1 MNSED
6 FNKWKSDI
14 LGEILTALAAS
25 EKLNDVLVYKGARI
39 LNILLETKRMS
50 LDIDSNLIQDF
61 VIKFPEKE
69 AQKKYLEKA
78 LSDAINRYFNHQNPV
93 RFKLEMLKIQKSP
106 PKDHPLG
113 WDAFSVKITVK
124 DYKYNVRGLPSLII
138 DIAAWEKL
146 SENSI
151 AEIDWGGY
159 KIKAYTLERIAGEK
173 LRAFLS
179 TLPSYRR
186 KVSKPGEA
194 LRIKDL
200 YDIVRIHRVKPIIDN
215 ELFWERAGSEFKSA
229 CESRF
234 IDCQGLETFQENWKI
249 TKDHYE
255 AAPTLPKD
263 VEFDEVERSIAA
275 INDFFALKEITP
287 FYFRLP
293 R

>member
-1 MNSED
+1 
-6 FNKWKSDI
+6 
-14 LGEILTALAAS
+14 LT
-25 EKLNDVLVYKGARI
+25 
-39 LNILLETKRMS
+39 
-50 LDIDSNLIQDF
+50 
-61 VIKFPEKE
+61 
-69 AQKKYLEKA
+69 
-78 LSDAINRYFNHQNPV
+78 
-93 RFKLEMLKIQKSP
+93 
-106 PKDHPLG
+106 
-113 WDAFSVKITVK
+113 
-124 DYKYNVRGLPSLII
+124 I

-179 TLPSYRR
+179 TLTTYRR
-186 KVSKPGEA
+186 KVNKPGEA

-200 YDIVRIHRVKPIIDN
+200 YDIVRIHRVKPIVGN

-229 CESRF
+229 SESRF

-263 VEFDEVERSIAA
+263 VEFDEVERIIAA
-275 INDFFALKEITP
+275 INDFFTLKGIIP
-287 FYFRLP
+287 FSFRLSNIEK
-293 R
+293 RLL